1 MRRTMSGIAEI
12 HDATLTPTK
21 LELLAGWLPRQE
33 WFFGDAEDL
42 TRVASYRFVDPEGEV
57 GIDTILVRSKG
68 VTYQVPLTYRAEVLD
83 EAADSFIG
91 TIEHSVLGTRYVYD
105 AVGDPVYLVELLRVI
120 HEGDTEADVSRGQ
133 KTMTVE
139 GSGIVPVSNA
149 ASESMRVVRVLDG
162 QHVPGARTPLGT
174 LIGRWTDAGGEQEQ
188 TLAVLR

>member
-1 MRRTMSGIAEI
+1 MSGIAEI